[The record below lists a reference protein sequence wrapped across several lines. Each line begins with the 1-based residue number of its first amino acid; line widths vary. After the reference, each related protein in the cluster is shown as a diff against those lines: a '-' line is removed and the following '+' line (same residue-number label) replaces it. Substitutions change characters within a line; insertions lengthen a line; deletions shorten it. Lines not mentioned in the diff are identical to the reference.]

1 MESISGVVDRS
12 TGTASLRAVFPNP
25 EGLLLSGTSGNVVLT
40 SALKDC
46 LVIPQAAA
54 FEVQDQAYVYKVVD
68 GKASASPVKVTR
80 VDGGQEYIVEQG
92 LQSGDRIVAEGVGL
106 LREGMP
112 IKAKE

>member
-1 MESISGVVDRS
+1 M
-12 TGTASLRAVFPNP
+12 
-25 EGLLLSGTSGNVVLT
+25 
-40 SALKDC
+40 
-46 LVIPQAAA
+46 
-54 FEVQDQAYVYKVVD
+54 
-68 GKASASPVKVTR
+68 KVTR